1 MEDKL
6 KTLLFVTHLSHFL
19 AIHLDL
25 NFLTKTAVPKDGH
38 LHILLN
44 TGTIL
49 SCRRTNLT
57 TYATEIPR
65 HNQDQLNVN
74 VCH

>member
-6 KTLLFVTHLSHFL
+6 KTLLFVTHLSRFL

-25 NFLTKTAVPKDGH
+25 NFLTKNAVPKDGH

-44 TGTIL
+44 T
-49 SCRRTNLT
+49 
-57 TYATEIPR
+57 
-65 HNQDQLNVN
+65 
-74 VCH
+74 